1 MAKEIMQRVNGG
13 LSSSWDGLNTH
24 LIAKIFEV
32 ERDGTP
38 KTGGVVVAAPF
49 GDDAQLDID
58 LNWQSPFE
66 NAGIDSAAPALS
78 AMLQSG
84 ALANVFDRAGQ
95 SSGIDTSGITTAAA
109 SAVGRSSMT
118 KLNSVQIFTGAPPV
132 KIQGELVLR
141 AWKDPQSEVE
151 AILDQLAVWA
161 LPQYLAP
168 EGGLVESAVGV
179 VAGKKDLLEGAFP
192 SLTPTLVGLTY
203 KGRTYSPLVI
213 ERLGVPLGS
222 PIDTHGRFVTMKI
235 SISLATVS
243 SIDGNDWLA
252 TKTVN

>member
-1 MAKEIMQRVNGG
+1 MTKEMMQRVNGG

-32 ERDGTP
+32 ERDGAP
-38 KTGGVVVAAPF
+38 KAGGVVVMAPF
-49 GDDAQLDID
+49 GDDVQLDID

-66 NAGIDSAAPALS
+66 NAGVDSAAPALS

-84 ALANVFDRAGQ
+84 ALANVLERAGQ
-95 SSGIDTSGITTAAA
+95 SSGINTSGVASTAA
-109 SAVGRSSMT
+109 SAIGRASMT

-141 AWKDPQSEVE
+141 AWKNPQSEVE
-151 AILDQLAVWA
+151 AILDQLAAWA

-168 EGGLVESAVGV
+168 EGGLVESAMGV
-179 VAGKKDLLEGAFP
+179 VAGQKELLEGAFP
-192 SLTPTLVGLTY
+192 SLAPALVGLTY

-222 PIDTHGRFVTMKI
+222 PIDSHGRFVTMKI

-243 SIDGNDWLA
+243 AIDGSDWLA
-252 TKTVN
+252 TKSAN